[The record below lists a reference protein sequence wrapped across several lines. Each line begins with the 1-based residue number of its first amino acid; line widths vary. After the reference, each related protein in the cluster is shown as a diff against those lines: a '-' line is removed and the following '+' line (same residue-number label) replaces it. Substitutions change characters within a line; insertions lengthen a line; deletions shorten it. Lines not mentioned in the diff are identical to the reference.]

1 MLKCLNLQLYK
12 NKTDPFFDT
21 SLGAT
26 LIIVPVLAGLPDN
39 HWDAGYHYMAFTE
52 VYKYKRNYKH
62 NQPIQ
67 IIYTI

>member
-1 MLKCLNLQLYK
+1 ML
-12 NKTDPFFDT
+12 T
-21 SLGAT
+21 
-26 LIIVPVLAGLPDN
+26 IIPAFAGLTEN
-39 HWDAGYHYMAFTE
+39 LRDAGYHNMAFTE